1 MKKLLSLLGA
11 LLAFSTLFS
20 CSSDESET
28 PAWKEL
34 SFTFA
39 VAEPTSN
46 SVEFSIMP
54 DDQSLTYFAYYIKKA
69 SYVDDATLKADDRAL
84 VEQQAASKG
93 ITFEEALRQRLE
105 CGQTE
110 GRFEELDPDT
120 DYFIY
125 AYRMDETGRADG
137 AVARSEFRTQ
147 PAPEELV
154 RFTFSTP
161 VLEYTRMTV
170 VTEAS
175 EPEVLYCTDLMEAAD
190 YEALGGGEGAV
201 LEYFRQVASYT
212 ASSGGMTVEEFVRG
226 HERAG
231 NR

>member
-1 MKKLLSLLGA
+1 MSTMPRSRPTTGRLS
-11 LLAFSTLFS
+11 
-20 CSSDESET
+20 SSR
-28 PAWKEL
+28 L
-34 SFTFA
+34 
-39 VAEPTSN
+39 
-46 SVEFSIMP
+46 
-54 DDQSLTYFAYYIKKA
+54 
-69 SYVDDATLKADDRAL
+69 
-84 VEQQAASKG
+84 QAR

-175 EPEVLYCTDLMEAAD
+175 TRG
-190 YEALGGGEGAV
+190 ALLHRFDGG
-201 LEYFRQVASYT
+201 R
-212 ASSGGMTVEEFVRG
+212 
-226 HERAG
+226 
-231 NR
+231 